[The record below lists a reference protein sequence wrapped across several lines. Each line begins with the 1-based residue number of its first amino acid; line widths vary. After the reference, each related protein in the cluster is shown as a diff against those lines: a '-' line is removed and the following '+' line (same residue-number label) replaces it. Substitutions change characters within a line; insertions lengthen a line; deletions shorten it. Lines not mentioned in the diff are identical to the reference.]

1 MNYPFK
7 YDNYISIVNF
17 MNKLTGTDKAVVE
30 LEYVHENVGYVHK
43 TAKQT
48 IGIKPHLH
56 YQRVNGNGT
65 AFY

>member
-1 MNYPFK
+1 
-7 YDNYISIVNF
+7 

-48 IGIKPHLH
+48 IGIKSHLH
-56 YQRVNGNGT
+56 HQRVNGNGT